1 MKKNHFYFSD
11 IVKWILSVCLNI
23 HTLELD
29 LPNQSN
35 GLHNEIVRL
44 KKLKNLY
51 VYGYGSFQIAYLKEV
66 YLCYNI
72 SRFLKYDNAAHFLV
86 DCKELPPGG
95 DTSIRRF

>member
-1 MKKNHFYFSD
+1 MNKDHFLFFSE

-35 GLHNEIVRL
+35 GLHNEIGRL
-44 KKLKNLY
+44 QKLKNLY

-66 YLCYNI
+66 YPL
-72 SRFLKYDNAAHFLV
+72 SVKTFVAF
-86 DCKELPPGG
+86 
-95 DTSIRRF
+95 